1 MRRGKMLE
9 TFNDWLSFIVLMLI
23 VVFCLRIMVG
33 SFFNFRTSSSLRH
46 TLNSLSR
53 YNENEDE

>member
-1 MRRGKMLE
+1 MLE

-33 SFFNFRTSSSLRH
+33 SFFNFRTSSSMRQ
-46 TLNSLSR
+46 TLSSLSR

>member
-1 MRRGKMLE
+1 MLE
-9 TFNDWLSFIVLMLI
+9 TFNDKLSFVVMILL
-23 VVFCLRIMVG
+23 VVFCLRIMIG
-33 SFFNFRTSSSLRH
+33 SFFNFRTSSTMRQ